1 MTAEAPKG
9 RKRPKHAYSDEV
21 RQAAFKV
28 WLDYDKPQ
36 WRALEV
42 IFAKETGQTIHY
54 TTLHAWSETMPEWQ
68 TAIAEAERK
77 KPMTILA
84 ALDAAKKNAN
94 KLEADHFVG
103 IKAQLVGRL
112 FISVQDMALSNIT
125 DWTMALDCLEKVE
138 AHIHA
143 ERGKAVAE
151 KGPNVVSSLMER
163 LSPNVSIAPFK
174 KPAAP
179 GAN

>member
-1 MTAEAPKG
+1 MTAEAPKAS
-9 RKRPKHAYSDEV
+9 KRPRNAYPEEV
-21 RQAAFKV
+21 RLAAFNL
-28 WLDYDKPQ
+28 WLENGKPDWRLLQLLLKDK
-36 WRALEV
+36 
-42 IFAKETGQTIHY
+42 IGKDINF
-54 TTLHAWSETMPEWQ
+54 TTLHDWSTKMPEWKKAVAD
-68 TAIAEAERK
+68 TERK
-77 KPMTILA
+77 SPAAILA
-84 ALDAAKKNAN
+84 ALDAAKADAN
-94 KLEADHFVG
+94 TLEADHFVG
-103 IKAQLVGRL
+103 IKANLVGRL
-112 FISVQDMALSNIT
+112 YLSMQDMQLTGIA
-125 DWTMALDCLEKVE
+125 DWVMALDCLEKIE